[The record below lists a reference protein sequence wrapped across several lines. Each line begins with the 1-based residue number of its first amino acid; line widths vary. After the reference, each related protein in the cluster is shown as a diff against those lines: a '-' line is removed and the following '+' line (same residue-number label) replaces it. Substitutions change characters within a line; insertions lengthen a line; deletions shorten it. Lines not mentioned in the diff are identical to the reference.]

1 MKNRDFIDTL
11 NKNENEDID
20 LKDGDNKSYFNET
33 WDINEKEESNND
45 EFGVSHNLIDLLN
58 ENDLIT

>member
-33 WDINEKEESNND
+33 
-45 EFGVSHNLIDLLN
+45 
-58 ENDLIT
+58 